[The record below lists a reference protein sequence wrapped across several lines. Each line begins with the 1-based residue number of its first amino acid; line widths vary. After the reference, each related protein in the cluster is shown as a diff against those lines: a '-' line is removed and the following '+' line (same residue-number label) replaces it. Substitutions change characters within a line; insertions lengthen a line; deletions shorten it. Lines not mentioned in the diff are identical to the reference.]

1 MQEIKANI
9 AAAEQRAGR
18 EPGSVKLLA
27 VSAASERAE
36 AVENE
41 EKEPTPE
48 AE

>member
-1 MQEIKANI
+1 MNVDGEESKHGFTPEGLQELWP
-9 AAAEQRAGR
+9 QL
-18 EPGSVKLLA
+18 V

-36 AVENE
+36 AVEGE